1 MYNEDIKDYCNDTK
15 VIEKKGVKKLL
26 KWREKMRVELG
37 LEEAEDGSEG
47 DDEDEKEEAED
58 SEEEEIKEMEKEE
71 LQHMKDQFKE
81 LRGKK
86 KKKEKSLKK
95 LRDLI
100 GNTVKLDQ
108 VEDVEL
114 FNLKQMNS
122 KVKDADLEDEVNGS
136 ESDEESGEELE
147 SGDEEH
153 IPDHIKDSGKVFYS
167 SFLTLTYRIYNFL
180 WFQVITP

>member
-47 DDEDEKEEAED
+47 DDEDDEKEDVD
-58 SEEEEIKEMEKEE
+58 SEEEELKEMEKEE

-100 GNTVKLDQ
+100 GNSVKLDQ
-108 VEDVEL
+108 VEDIEL

-136 ESDEESGEELE
+136 SDDEDSGEELE

-153 IPDHIKDSGKVFYS
+153 IPDHIKDSGKVF
-167 SFLTLTYRIYNFL
+167 SFFRHYPNCILTQIR
-180 WFQVITP
+180 P

>member
-1 MYNEDIKDYCNDTK
+1 
-15 VIEKKGVKKLL
+15 
-26 KWREKMRVELG
+26 MRVELG

-47 DDEDEKEEAED
+47 DDEDDEKEDVD
-58 SEEEEIKEMEKEE
+58 SEEEELKEMEKEE

-100 GNTVKLDQ
+100 GNSVKLDQ
-108 VEDVEL
+108 VEDIEL

-136 ESDEESGEELE
+136 SDDEDSGEELE

-153 IPDHIKDSGKVFYS
+153 IPDHIKDSGKVHVF
-167 SFLTLTYRIYNFL
+167 SFF
-180 WFQVITP
+180 

>member
-1 MYNEDIKDYCNDTK
+1 MLYNEDIKDYCNDTK

-26 KWREKMRVELG
+26 KWREKMRIELG

-47 DDEDEKEEAED
+47 DDEDEKEDEDAED

-153 IPDHIKDSGKVFYS
+153 IPDHIKDSGKVFHLILKPFIVS
-167 SFLTLTYRIYNFL
+167 SIFYGSKL
-180 WFQVITP
+180 